1 MSSPQAAVRYFEK
14 MYEDMPTNENKY
26 AYISA
31 LQANGQT
38 DRALHQMDEL
48 LKKFSKNLILNITK
62 SEILLSGQRLNEAQE
77 NIDQVLNIAPGN
89 YPASI
94 IKSKILSSKKEYH

>member
-14 MYEDMPTNENKY
+14 LYEDMPTNENKY
-26 AYISA
+26 AYHNA

-48 LKKFSKNLILNITK
+48 LKKFPRI
-62 SEILLSGQRLNEAQE
+62 
-77 NIDQVLNIAPGN
+77 
-89 YPASI
+89 
-94 IKSKILSSKKEYH
+94 